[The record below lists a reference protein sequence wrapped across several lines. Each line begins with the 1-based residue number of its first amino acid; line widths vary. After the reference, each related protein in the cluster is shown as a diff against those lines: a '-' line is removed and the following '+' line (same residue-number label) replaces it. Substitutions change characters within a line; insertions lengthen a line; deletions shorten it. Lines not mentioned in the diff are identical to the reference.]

1 MKQKL
6 VLIIAGGMGLLAF
19 VLTHV
24 YLNNELER
32 IYENATTISV
42 IVARESLPAGTELTM
57 QNMEVVTVF
66 EASVG
71 RQVFRA
77 DQREVLQGRTLRYP
91 LQRGDMVSWVHV
103 GANLDEITGLAP
115 AIRSGMRAISIPV
128 SAETAV
134 SGLVRP
140 NDRVDILGTFS
151 FVSEVNPAEMETVTF
166 TVLQDVTVLATG
178 QETARQELEVVG
190 GSRRRGSY
198 NTVTIAVFPQEA
210 ELLAFAMNTRGSLT
224 LTLRNPSDTGVP
236 VSGDPVN
243 FDHLQQELPRLNESR
258 QRALQEL
265 RGSSTMGT
273 MGR

>member
-24 YLNNELER
+24 YLKGELEK
-32 IYENATTISV
+32 IYENATRISV
-42 IVARESLPAGTELTM
+42 VVARESLPAGTELTLE
-57 QNMEVVTVF
+57 NMDVISVF

-77 DQREVLQGRTLRYP
+77 DQRELLQGRTLRYP
-91 LQRGDMVSWVHV
+91 LQRGDMISWVHV

-115 AIRSGMRAISIPV
+115 AIRAGMRAISIPV
-128 SAETAV
+128 SPETAV
-134 SGLVRP
+134 SGLIRP

-151 FVSEVNPAEMETVTF
+151 FISERNPAELETVTL

-178 QETARQELEVVG
+178 QETARQELEVTG
-190 GSRRRGSY
+190 ASRRRGSY

-210 ELLAFAMNTRGSLT
+210 ELIAFAMNTKGSLT
-224 LTLRNPSDTGVP
+224 LTLRNPTDTSVP
-236 VSGDPVN
+236 VRGDPVN
-243 FDHLQQELPRLNESR
+243 FDHLQRELPTLNESR
-258 QRALQEL
+258 QRILQEL
-265 RGSSTMGT
+265 RGGGPAPLN
-273 MGR
+273 GR

>member
-6 VLIIAGGMGLLAF
+6 VLILAGGMGLLAF

-24 YLNNELER
+24 YLNNERER
-32 IYENATTISV
+32 IFANATTVPV
-42 IVARESLPAGTELTM
+42 IVARESLPAGTELTL
-57 QNMEVVTVF
+57 QNMDVVTVF

-71 RQVFRA
+71 RQVIRA
-77 DQREVLQGRTLRYP
+77 DQRELMQGRRLRYP
-91 LQRGDMVSWVHV
+91 LQRGDMLSWVHV
-103 GANLDEITGLAP
+103 GGGLEEITGLAP

-151 FVSEVNPAEMETVTF
+151 FISETNPAEMETVTF
-166 TVLQDVTVLATG
+166 TVLQDVTILATG
-178 QETARQELEVVG
+178 QETARQELQVVG
-190 GSRRRGSY
+190 DARRRGNF

-224 LTLRNPSDTGVP
+224 LTLRNPTDTGVP
-236 VSGDPVN
+236 VTGEPVN
-243 FDHLQQELPRLNESR
+243 FDHLQRELPRLNESR

-265 RGSSTMGT
+265 RGSGT
-273 MGR
+273 LGTTGR

>member
-6 VLIIAGGMGLLAF
+6 VLMIAGGMGLLAF

-32 IYENATTISV
+32 IYANAATVTV
-42 IVARESLPAGTELTM
+42 IAARESLPAGTELTL
-57 QNMEVVTVF
+57 QNMEIITVF

-77 DQREVLQGRTLRYP
+77 DQRELLQGRTLRYP
-91 LQRGDMVSWVHV
+91 LQRGDMISWVHV
-103 GANLDEITGLAP
+103 GANLDEVTGLAP
-115 AIRSGMRAISIPV
+115 AIRPGMRAISVPV

-151 FVSEVNPAEMETVTF
+151 FVSETHPSEMETVTF

-178 QETARQELEVVG
+178 QETARQELQVVG
-190 GSRRRGSY
+190 GGRRSGSF

-224 LTLRNPSDTGVP
+224 LTLRNPTDTGVP
-236 VSGDPVN
+236 VGGDPVN
-243 FDHLQQELPRLNESR
+243 FDHLQRELPRLNENR

-265 RGSSTMGT
+265 RGTGNVGT